1 MTTAGKR
8 HDYGEAISA
17 RIDALAALSCD
28 PGKLTRLYL
37 TPSHRRAAD
46 LVLQWMLE
54 AGMTARVDVVGNVI
68 GRYEGAWSDAPA
80 LLLGSHI
87 DTVRDAGKFDGNLG
101 VVTAIAVVAKL
112 QASGQRLPFAI
123 EVVAFGDEE
132 GVRFASTL
140 GGSRALAGTFDAAL
154 LDETDVDG
162 QSRRQAL
169 IAFGC
174 DPTKLAADA
183 RDPTQT
189 LGYVEVHIEQGP
201 VLEAKDLPLGVVTAI
216 NGARRGTVTIAGVSG
231 HAGTVPMSMRRDALA
246 AAAEMIL
253 AVERI
258 GAGNNDSVATVGRL
272 EIANAGTNTVPGQVS
287 FSLDIRSP
295 VDARREAA
303 AKKIERA
310 IAEIATRRH
319 VTAAVAYTY
328 EAPAA
333 ACDRALS
340 AKLGAA
346 IAAQQLPVLHMPSGA
361 GHDGMAFRDKIPFA
375 MLFVRCRGG
384 ISHNPAEFADVAD
397 IDAAAR
403 VLEHFVLA
411 LAQDAKLS

>member
-54 AGMTARVDVVGNVI
+54 AGMTARVDAVGNVI

-295 VDARREAA
+295 VDARREEA

-346 IAAQQLPVLHMPSGA
+346 IAAQQLPELHMPSGA

>member
-1 MTTAGKR
+1 MTPASKG
-8 HDYGEAISA
+8 HAYGEAISV
-17 RIDALAALSCD
+17 RIDALAALSCE

-54 AGMTARVDVVGNVI
+54 AGMTARVDAVGNVI
-68 GRYEGAWSDAPA
+68 GRYAGAQLEAPA

-112 QASGQRLPFAI
+112 QTSGQRLPFAI

-174 DPTKLAADA
+174 DPIKIVNEA
-183 RDPTQT
+183 RDPRKI

-216 NGARRGTVTIAGVSG
+216 NGATRGTVTIAGVSG

-272 EIANAGTNTVPGQVS
+272 EIANAAANTVPGQVS

-295 VDARREAA
+295 VDAQREAA
-303 AKKIERA
+303 ASKIEHA
-310 IAEIATRRH
+310 VAEIATRRH

-346 IAAQQLPVLHMPSGA
+346 IAAQNLPVLQLPSGA
-361 GHDGMAFRDKIPFA
+361 GHDGMAFRDKLPFA

>member
-54 AGMTARVDVVGNVI
+54 AGMTARVDAVGNVI

>member
-1 MTTAGKR
+1 MIPAGKR
-8 HDYGEAISA
+8 PDYGEAISV
-17 RIDALAALSCD
+17 RIDALAALSCE

-54 AGMTARVDVVGNVI
+54 AGMTARVDAVGNVI
-68 GRYEGAWSDAPA
+68 GRYAGAQLEAPA

-87 DTVRDAGKFDGNLG
+87 DTVHDAGKFDGNLG
-101 VVTAIAVVAKL
+101 VVTALAVVAKL
-112 QASGQRLPFAI
+112 HKSGQRLPFAI

-140 GGSRALAGTFDAAL
+140 GGSRALAGTFNAAM

-174 DPTKLAADA
+174 DPTKIVNEA
-183 RDPTQT
+183 RDSRKI

-201 VLEAKDLPLGVVTAI
+201 VLEAKDLSLGVVTAI
-216 NGARRGTVTIAGVSG
+216 NGATRGTVTIAGVSG

-295 VDARREAA
+295 VDAQREAA
-303 AKKIERA
+303 ASKIEHA
-310 IAEIATRRH
+310 VAEIATRRH

-346 IAAQQLPVLHMPSGA
+346 IAAQNLPVLQLPSGA
-361 GHDGMAFRDKIPFA
+361 GHDGMAFRDKLPFA

>member
-54 AGMTARVDVVGNVI
+54 AGMTALVDAVGNVI

-319 VTAAVAYTY
+319 VTAAVA
-328 EAPAA
+328 
-333 ACDRALS
+333 
-340 AKLGAA
+340 
-346 IAAQQLPVLHMPSGA
+346 
-361 GHDGMAFRDKIPFA
+361 
-375 MLFVRCRGG
+375 
-384 ISHNPAEFADVAD
+384 
-397 IDAAAR
+397 
-403 VLEHFVLA
+403 
-411 LAQDAKLS
+411 

>member
-1 MTTAGKR
+1 MIPAGKR
-8 HDYGEAISA
+8 HDYGEAITV
-17 RIDALAALSCD
+17 RIDALAALSCE

-54 AGMTARVDVVGNVI
+54 AGMTARVDAVGNVI
-68 GRYEGAWSDAPA
+68 GRYAGARSEAPA

-112 QASGQRLPFAI
+112 QTSGQRLPFAI

-216 NGARRGTVTIAGVSG
+216 NGATRGTVTIAGVSG

-272 EIANAGTNTVPGQVS
+272 EIANAAANTVPGQVS

-295 VDARREAA
+295 VDAQREAA
-303 AKKIERA
+303 ASKIEHA
-310 IAEIATRRH
+310 VAEIATRRH
-319 VTAAVAYTY
+319 VTAVVAYTY

-346 IAAQQLPVLHMPSGA
+346 IAAQNLPVLQLPSGA
-361 GHDGMAFRDKIPFA
+361 GHDGMAFRDKLPFA